1 MFCAVHQLG
10 VVVLSIHTRRGKTHP
25 ECCKKLSTV
34 CPQPCLVMLWTSSRG
49 TGMIP
54 VSTLVTRVPF
64 ISHVV
69 CFPWLLTQNMMI
81 GSTKH
86 RLQGPFG
93 GNDHGADQ
101 RSGLCFDRRPATALR
116 HVPSAGQC
124 ITLDSRNRPPCQ
136 WGCIAPRC

>member
-25 ECCKKLSTV
+25 ECCKKLCTV

-64 ISHVV
+64 IYHVV
-69 CFPWLLTQNMMI
+69 CFPWLLTQNIMEAPSTGCRVLLGGMI
-81 GSTKH
+81 TAPINGQAYALIEDL
-86 RLQGPFG
+86 RLRYGMCPRQVSAS
-93 GNDHGADQ
+93 H
-101 RSGLCFDRRPATALR
+101 LTAE
-116 HVPSAGQC
+116 
-124 ITLDSRNRPPCQ
+124 
-136 WGCIAPRC
+136 IAPLANGAA